1 MFLLLNNNIVGAGRG
16 QRSDRGSKA
25 RGYRA
30 WPLGCIRLAPLSCR
44 LAPPPPATALPLYYE
59 VNEFPGAQ
67 AEVDGEIVRI
77 GGAKC
82 GNIGCSRWGM
92 GEYDFEGLMCV
103 VLLKLVFKNI

>member
-1 MFLLLNNNIVGAGRG
+1 MFLLLNNNTVGAGRG
-16 QRSDRGSKA
+16 QRSGRGSKA
-25 RGYRA
+25 RGHRA
-30 WPLGCIRLAPLSCR
+30 WPLGCIWLAPLSCR

-82 GNIGCSRWGM
+82 GDIGCSRSGM
-92 GEYDFEGLMCV
+92 GE
-103 VLLKLVFKNI
+103 